1 VQMVSG
7 RSRETLDTWFGE
19 LSIGLWAEHGIW
31 FRAATGRTWESTVD
45 VSCDWIPDVRAT
57 MERFTLATPGSRIE
71 EKTSS
76 IAWHYRQ
83 VGREFGRLQARE
95 LRIALSR
102 ELRDL
107 PIDIIEGKRVLEVR
121 PRGASKAAVVQRL
134 LSHEEPPSV
143 ILALGDDRTD
153 EEMFTALPPNG
164 ISVHIGPG
172 VSLAIHRLRDTA
184 ATRAFLSGLLV

>member
-1 VQMVSG
+1 M
-7 RSRETLDTWFGE
+7 
-19 LSIGLWAEHGIW
+19 
-31 FRAATGRTWESTVD
+31 
-45 VSCDWIPDVRAT
+45 PDVRAT

-102 ELRDL
+102 ALRDVPL
-107 PIDIIEGKRVLEVR
+107 DIIEGKRVLEVR

-134 LSHEEPPSV
+134 LSHETPPSL

-153 EEMFTALPPNG
+153 EEMFTAPPPTG
-164 ISVHIGPG
+164 ISVHIGSG
-172 VSLAIHRLRDTA
+172 VSLARHRLRDPA
-184 ATRAFLSGLLV
+184 ATRAFLSALLV